1 MTSDGFVNLVDSETL
16 TPLTKPKKLHNMPI
30 SNVVFKEDSNML
42 ITSALDYKYKFVPL
56 SSFSAVREI
65 RKLLMYVAIMVL
77 LLLYFIDYLI

>member
-16 TPLTKPKKLHNMPI
+16 KPLTKPKKLHNMPI
-30 SNVVFKEDSNML
+30 SNVVFKEDSNVL

-65 RKLLMYVAIMVL
+65 QKLLMYVAIMVL

>member
-1 MTSDGFVNLVDSETL
+1 MTSDGFVNLVDSDSL

-30 SNVVFKEDSNML
+30 SNVVFKEDSNVL

-56 SSFSAVREI
+56 SSFSAVHEI
-65 RKLLMYVAIMVL
+65 KKLLMYVAIMVL